1 MVQNKSH
8 FLTFDEGML
17 QLWSVDVYLAERR
30 RGQSAA
36 LSIAAVVIIVG
47 VPLWWRTTETYRAWL
62 PVSQI
67 KALSNLQVCSVSL
80 HFYFCGSFH
89 LFVYI
94 YVPVHVIMLCFRSSW
109 VLMWRL
115 FLHEELWLQNS
126 RRKSQ
131 WLRSMMK
138 SILSMVICQYCV
150 WFCKAKTEK

>member
-8 FLTFDEGML
+8 FLTCDEGML
-17 QLWSVDVYLAERR
+17 QLWSVVVCLAERR

-36 LSIAAVVIIVG
+36 LAIAAVVIIVG

-89 LFVYI
+89 LFVSIYI
-94 YVPVHVIMLCFRSSW
+94 YIYLYMSLLCF
-109 VLMWRL
+109 VLDPAECWCGGCFCTRNCDSRTA
-115 FLHEELWLQNS
+115 EESPSDRDPWW
-126 RRKSQ
+126 KAPCQ
-131 WLRSMMK
+131 W
-138 SILSMVICQYCV
+138 
-150 WFCKAKTEK
+150 